1 MLEDINYPGLLET
14 GGNAEGKCRGK
25 MQSEKVGVRR
35 AAPHLEQQYRRKDT
49 LEDASTRLA
58 NQTTV
63 LKGLAQPNT
72 DRREIRI

>member
-1 MLEDINYPGLLET
+1 MKEIDCNWLFWEES
-14 GGNAEGKCRGK
+14 EGEE

-35 AAPHLEQQYRRKDT
+35 AAPHLESQYRRKDT

-63 LKGLAQPNT
+63 LKDLTQPNT